1 MPIGARAD
9 VRICHARV
17 DVRGRQVAMACVYR
31 ARVCRRLPGLHRGHV
46 RVRMRVDQSA
56 FWGRA
61 RAILETP
68 DT

>member
-9 VRICHARV
+9 VRICRARV
-17 DVRGRQVAMACVYR
+17 DVQGRQVAIAGVYG
-31 ARVCRRLPGLHRGHV
+31 ARICRRLPGVHCGHV
-46 RVRMRVDQSA
+46 RARMRVDQSA

-61 RAILETP
+61 RARLKSP